1 MCTPASA
8 FAVVAL
14 RSLPRSPLPRPCA
27 DAPADPLRRRGPG
40 LLLAALLAWCI
51 AGRQGRPS

>member
-14 RSLPRSPLPRPCA
+14 RARPRPPMPP
-27 DAPADPLRRRGPG
+27 DRDPAPDPLRRGGPG
-40 LLLAALLAWCI
+40 LLLAALLAWVA
-51 AGRQGRPS
+51 AGRDGTRS